1 MAAVATPEE
10 VAFFRANGFV
20 AIPRCLTTPGELD
33 QMRAAYDDVFSR
45 RGGREDGNHFDLGGP
60 STGPGDDDKEPILPQ
75 ILGPDRYNP
84 ALRGE
89 QLVANCA
96 ALAEQLMGAGAE
108 FRPSGHAIFKPPHV
122 GAATPWHQVRAPTP
136 IAPRCGAP
144 PAPKP
149 ASRGATPTGRDPT

>member
-1 MAAVATPEE
+1 MAAVATPGE

-20 AIPRCLTTPGELD
+20 AIPRCLTTPAELD
-33 QMRAAYDDVFSR
+33 EMRAAYDDVFSR

-60 STGPGDDDKEPILPQ
+60 STGPGDDEKEPILPQ

-96 ALAEQLMGAGAE
+96 ALATQLMGAGAE

-122 GAATPWHQVRAPTP
+122 GAATPWHQVRRSSFG
-136 IAPRCGAP
+136 IPRARCAAA

-149 ASRGATPTGRDPT
+149 AAPAPPPPT

>member
-20 AIPRCLTTPGELD
+20 AIPRCLTTPAELD

-60 STGPGDDDKEPILPQ
+60 STGPADDDKEPILPQ

-89 QLVANCA
+89 QLVASCA
-96 ALAEQLMGAGAE
+96 ALAEQLMGEGAE

-122 GAATPWHQVRAPTP
+122 GAATPWHQVRGPALCRSPAPLP
-136 IAPRCGAP
+136 SP
-144 PAPKP
+144 PAPP
-149 ASRGATPTGRDPT
+149 PQHPLSC